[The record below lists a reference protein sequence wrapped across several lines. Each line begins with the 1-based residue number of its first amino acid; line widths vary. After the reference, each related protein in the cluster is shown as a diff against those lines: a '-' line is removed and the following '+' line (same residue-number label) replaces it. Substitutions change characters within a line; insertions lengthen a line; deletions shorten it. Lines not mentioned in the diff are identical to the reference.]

1 MDFVI
6 IKSEVINM
14 TSLSPLRYPGSKNK
28 TYNYIKYLVTLNNCD
43 TYIEPF
49 VGGGSVAIKLL
60 LNKDIKSIMIN
71 DYDKAI
77 YAFWYSVLNHT
88 DELIELIK
96 NTEITIEEW
105 HKQKAINKNKEYN
118 NNLLEIGFSTLFL
131 NRTNRSGILKAGVI
145 GGLNQTGNYKLDC
158 RFNKLSIITK
168 IQNVAKCKNN
178 IKLYNKDAEDFI
190 RQNISKTK
198 NSLTFLDPPY
208 FNKGPELYVNFY
220 NQENHKNL
228 ANTIKSTLF
237 KKKWILTYDKVS
249 EIEKLYSAFNKV
261 EYYLNYSAGKQTRGI
276 EFMFFSKET
285 FPGQIDKYLKLK

>member
-1 MDFVI
+1 M
-6 IKSEVINM
+6 S
-14 TSLSPLRYPGSKNK
+14 TLSPLRYPGSKNK
-28 TYNYIKYLVTLNNCD
+28 TYNYIKYLIALNNCD

-60 LNKDIKSIMIN
+60 LNKDVKSIMIN

-105 HKQKAINKNKEYN
+105 HKQKEINKNKEYN
-118 NNLLEIGFSTLFL
+118 DNLLEIGFSTLFL

-158 RFNKLSIITK
+158 RFNKSSIISK
-168 IQNVAKCKNN
+168 IQNMAKYKKN

-190 RQNISKTK
+190 RQNITKTK
-198 NSLTFLDPPY
+198 NSLIFLDPPY
-208 FNKGPELYVNFY
+208 YNKGPELYVNFY
-220 NQENHKNL
+220 RKDNHISL
-228 ANTIKSTLF
+228 ANTIKKSLYN
-237 KKKWILTYDKVS
+237 KKWILTYDNSS
-249 EIEKLYSAFNKV
+249 EIENLYTDLNKI
-261 EYYLNYSAGKQTRGI
+261 EYFLNYSAGKQTKGI
-276 EFMFFSKET
+276 EYMFFSNKT
-285 FPGQIDKYLKLK
+285 NKGQVEKYLKVKQKKHQ